1 MQTVVAAATPR
12 GRSALAVVRLTG
24 SEVLSVLKKVARPR
38 GKRGFVAGRPL
49 RVDLEDE
56 EGCYDDGLLTFGR
69 GPATYTGEDLAEISC
84 HGNPLIVQ
92 RLLHACIDA
101 GARMAQA
108 GEFTRRGLLNGKF
121 DLITAEAVL
130 QVTEARTQRGVE
142 IGRLGAS
149 GELSAMIDAIR
160 GPLVTLTAELEA
172 RLDYPGD
179 DLNYLSD
186 RKMQEQL
193 SGAESNALSLARS
206 FDTGHMLV
214 HGAKVAIVGPVN
226 AGKSSLFN
234 ALLTQQRA
242 LVHDQPGTTRDVL
255 EATTEMDG
263 VAVTLLD
270 TAGERSTDDPVEA
283 AGLALAREMTQ
294 DADLLLVVL
303 RAREGGLSQ
312 QEKEI
317 LRRTEEQPRVLVYN
331 GVDGV
336 EHPQVPEGAFATVAL
351 TSQGVNEL
359 QQGIVQQL
367 LGQETG
373 ADRHVIA
380 SARQRDLFVS
390 LAREVAQA
398 RQALPVAGV
407 AVAADFLTQGIEV
420 IDELTG
426 LHTRESILD
435 ELFSRFCIGK

>member
-1 MQTVVAAATPR
+1 V
-12 GRSALAVVRLTG
+12 LT
-24 SEVLSVLKKVARPR
+24 KVARPR
-38 GKRGFVAGRPL
+38 GERGFVVGRPL

-149 GELSAMIDAIR
+149 GDLSAMIDAIR

-179 DLNYLSD
+179 DLNHLSEHE
-186 RKMQEQL
+186 MQEQL
-193 SGAESNALSLARS
+193 SEAESNALSLARS
-206 FDTGHMLV
+206 FDTGRMLV

-283 AGLALAREMTQ
+283 AGLALARELTQ

-303 RAREGGLSQ
+303 RARESGLSQ

-317 LRRTEEQPRVLVYN
+317 LRRTEQQPRVLVYN

-351 TSQGVNEL
+351 TSQGVKEL

-367 LGQETG
+367 IGQETG